1 MADANTYEW
10 TGAADASP
18 SVKRVNGAVIATNTL
33 PNPAFRKGMTGYG
46 TETVVTATQQADGS
60 MRVITSNGQ
69 GQSFVVRNVP
79 NFTDFTLVVVGRS
92 FQGGTTA
99 VYGGTP
105 QGQQINFTSQWATY
119 YLDLTTADQ
128 GNLYFAVLSAGSN
141 PGNGFDLKSL
151 MLVPGKGYRG
161 GYFDG
166 STVRG
171 TTYSWAGT
179 ANASISQM
187 LVDGALSR
195 INYVSNPSFETGV
208 SLWGNAG
215 GAGGSVAAQSTGGLF
230 GPACAVVTTGTADV
244 SGAQTVL
251 ANVPLGSD
259 FTASAHVLAP
269 VGAKF
274 KLRLSNN
281 LNFAIATAA
290 VGTGAWQRLSVT
302 MPAANVTAAPSVQ
315 IVADGTGAQVSVLVD
330 GVMLER
336 ASTLGDY
343 FDGSFP
349 WEIYG
354 TAQRISTSTSASAGA
369 PQFTTAAT
377 RESTSDLTADED
389 QEFTTLVERI
399 IESESAGW
407 GSVPALLSVGYDS
420 VGPFRVG
427 DSPLTAWAIEVDSAV
442 NLYGVFDSG
451 EVSILD
457 PAGQVVAVRPSPFI
471 DNDTLI
477 VTIPVG
483 TFTTAGI
490 YRLVPRLIGR
500 GSVTLESVP
509 IVVEADDGWQTLASA
524 RAVWAD
530 APVDDGYLFT
540 LLDVARIQ
548 CIFEGP
554 DFEGRA
560 PKNFALAQLLQAR
573 ALWALSLI
581 HI

>member
-1 MADANTYEW
+1 MADTLTYGW
-10 TGAADASP
+10 T
-18 SVKRVNGAVIATNTL
+18 
-33 PNPAFRKGMTGYG
+33 
-46 TETVVTATQQADGS
+46 
-60 MRVITSNGQ
+60 
-69 GQSFVVRNVP
+69 
-79 NFTDFTLVVVGRS
+79 
-92 FQGGTTA
+92 
-99 VYGGTP
+99 
-105 QGQQINFTSQWATY
+105 
-119 YLDLTTADQ
+119 
-128 GNLYFAVLSAGSN
+128 
-141 PGNGFDLKSL
+141 
-151 MLVPGKGYRG
+151 
-161 GYFDG
+161 
-166 STVRG
+166 
-171 TTYSWAGT
+171 GT
-179 ANASISQM
+179 ANASTSVQR
-187 LVDGALSR
+187 VNGVVAR
-195 INYVSNPSFETGV
+195 TNYVTNPTFATGT

-215 GAGGSVAAQSTGGLF
+215 GAGGSVTAQSTGGLF
-230 GPACAVVTTGTADV
+230 GAACAVVTTGTADI

-269 VGAKF
+269 VGAKYRI
-274 KLRLSNN
+274 RLSNN
-281 LNFAIATAA
+281 LNFAIGSSA
-290 VGTGAWQRLSVT
+290 VGTGAWQRVTVT

-315 IVADGTGAQVSVLVD
+315 IVADGAGAQVSVLVD

-349 WEIYG
+349 WDIYG
-354 TAQRISTSTSASAGA
+354 TAQRSSTSTSASAGA
-369 PQFTTAAT
+369 PQFTPAVT
-377 RESTSDLTADED
+377 RQSTSDLTADED
-389 QEFTTLVERI
+389 REFMTI
-399 IESESAGW
+399 IDRTFESESAGW

-477 VTIPVG
+477 VTIPGG

-509 IVVEADDGWQTLASA
+509 IVVESDDGWQTLASA

-530 APVDDGYLFT
+530 APVDDGYLFR
-540 LLDVARIQ
+540 LLDVARTQ
-548 CIFEGP
+548 CETFAP
-554 DFEGRA
+554 DFVGRA
-560 PKNFALAQLLQAR
+560 PSNYAHAQLLQAR
-573 ALWALSLI
+573 ALWASGNVSQGDQFGDNSGLSVTVFPMDWTVKNLLRPSRAVKAFF
-581 HI
+581 